1 MKTISTLALAL
12 SLAVG
17 AAGFASVAD
26 AATTTKAPVAA
37 AATTAKTP
45 IVKKHTAMKTMHKK
59 HKVMAAKTATK
70 PLVKKS

>member
-37 AATTAKTP
+37 GST
-45 IVKKHTAMKTMHKK
+45 VKKPVLKKQAAVKTMHNK
-59 HKVMAAKTATK
+59 HKVVAAKTDAK